1 MNDTLRWY
9 QPAYWIRGTIRF
21 YQRGISARTGS
32 NCRYLPTC
40 SAYAVEAVETHGA
53 GRGAWLAVRRIG
65 RCNPWATDG
74 FAHDPVPPKRE
85 VTHV

>member
-1 MNDTLRWY
+1 MNVVLRWY
-9 QPAYWIRGTIRF
+9 QPAYWIRGLIRL
-21 YQRGISARTGS
+21 YQRVISARTGS

-53 GRGAWLAVRRIG
+53 WRGTWMAVKRIG

-74 FAHDPVPPKRE
+74 FAHDPVPAKRKAA
-85 VTHV
+85 HV